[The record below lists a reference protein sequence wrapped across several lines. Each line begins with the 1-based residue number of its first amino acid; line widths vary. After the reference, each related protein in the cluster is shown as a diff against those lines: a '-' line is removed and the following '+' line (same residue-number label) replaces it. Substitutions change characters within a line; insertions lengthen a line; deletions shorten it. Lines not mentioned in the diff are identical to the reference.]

1 MGLALCLQQ
10 NKIITCI
17 QGNRIFLTWTITYQF
32 RDYLYYA
39 PSFQVFSDNNPLTYI
54 LTSARL
60 NALNHRWISEL
71 ADYIFSIR
79 YKPGEQG
86 PLAQLV
92 TRLIADPGVFS
103 LIPTQSYILLEID
116 HEIISIVILLPMLF
130 QERVLSVT
138 SESMCTKYWLT
149 AHCG

>member
-17 QGNRIFLTWTITYQF
+17 PRTITYQF

-54 LTSARL
+54 RTSARL
-60 NALNHRWISEL
+60 NAMYHRWVSEL
-71 ADYIFSIR
+71 ADYIFSIL
-79 YKPGEQG
+79 YKSGKQG

-92 TRLIADPGVFS
+92 THLVADPGVLN
-103 LIPTQSYILLEID
+103 LIFTQIHIFVEID
-116 HEIISIVILLPMLF
+116 HEIISIVILLLQLF
-130 QERVLSVT
+130 QERVLAVT
-138 SESMCTKYWLT
+138 SESMCTKYRLT